1 MIHLY
6 ETSKIVKLIETK
18 SRMAIAKSWQ
28 ERKIGSYYS
37 MGVVSVIQDDQVL
50 EILWMTF
57 YI

>member
-1 MIHLY
+1 
-6 ETSKIVKLIETK
+6 
-18 SRMAIAKSWQ
+18 MAIAKSWQ

-37 MGVVSVIQDDQVL
+37 MGIVSVIQDDQVL